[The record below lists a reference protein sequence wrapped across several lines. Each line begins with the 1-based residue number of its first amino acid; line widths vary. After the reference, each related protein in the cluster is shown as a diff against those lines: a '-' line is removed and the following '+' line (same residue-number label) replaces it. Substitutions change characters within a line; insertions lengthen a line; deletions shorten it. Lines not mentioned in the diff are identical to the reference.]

1 MDEKKRVAGAT
12 PAKGAKPALKGGRL
26 AESTGRGVAKADRR
40 RFVFDI
46 STSARWSGI
55 AVGIVRVERELARRA
70 AERWGSRLDYCVY
83 DLRRNVFRKIGTD
96 AAMAII
102 EGRLQ
107 LDFDSTPRP
116 AVQANLALLV
126 QLRAHLLRRPR
137 LFALIQ
143 VLRGRRESL
152 DGIRQLAAMSG
163 APTLSLRQIA
173 RQYSLRHPRFYQAVA
188 RLRGRSFSLAQ
199 IERLRADGI
208 AAQAQEV
215 PDVRVPLDHVSNVD
229 VLLDK
234 NLTIISGGLDWEY
247 KDIRAIYK
255 LKAEHSFRYAAIIY
269 DLIPLKFPHYVVPFY
284 VNSLTDYFGELF
296 WTADYAMCI
305 SQCTQADVVEHCA
318 ENGIPPIPISH
329 FPLGGDLPDNDVEAR
344 LPAGLQGKRYA
355 LFVSTIEPRKGHRT
369 LYEAWDDAIQRGAVD
384 SETCRLVFVGRPG
397 WNTGELMHEI
407 RANPRTKSSIIIL
420 EGISDAALN
429 ALYRGAEF
437 GLFPS
442 RYEGY
447 GLPLAEM
454 LSHGLPCISSPAGS
468 LPEVGQA
475 LVTYKDPIDIKGWS
489 EAIADLFSKPA
500 LLSKQRRA
508 IRAEYKP
515 TSWNEAARVFFDR
528 LDALVQQ

>member
-1 MDEKKRVAGAT
+1 VKRA
-12 PAKGAKPALKGGRL
+12 RR
-26 AESTGRGVAKADRR
+26 SVAKAGPR

-46 STSARWSGI
+46 STSARWGGI

-70 AERWGSRLDYCVY
+70 ADYWGGRLDYCVY
-83 DLRRNVFRKIGTD
+83 DPRRNVFRLIETD
-96 AAMAII
+96 TAMAII

-107 LDFDSTPRP
+107 LEFDPVQRP

-126 QLRAHLLRRPR
+126 QLRAHLLKHPR
-137 LFALIQ
+137 LFTLVQ
-143 VLRGRRESL
+143 RLRGRRDSL
-152 DGIRQLAAMSG
+152 DGIRQLAATSG
-163 APTLSLRQIA
+163 APVLSLRQIA
-173 RQYSLRHPRFYQAVA
+173 RQYSLRYPRFYQAVA

-199 IERLRADGI
+199 IERLRAEGI
-208 AAQAQEV
+208 TTQAQEI
-215 PDVRVPLDHVSNVD
+215 PDVRVPLEDVSSKNV
-229 VLLDK
+229 VLDR
-234 NLTIISGGLDWEY
+234 NLTIISGGLDWEH
-247 KDIRAIYK
+247 KNMRAIYQ
-255 LKAEHSFRYAAIIY
+255 LKAMHKFRYAAIIY

-284 VNSLTDYFGELF
+284 VNLLIDYFGELF

-305 SQCTQADVVEHCA
+305 SQRTQADVVEHCA
-318 ENGIPPIPISH
+318 ENGIPPLPMSH
-329 FPLGGDLPDNDVEAR
+329 FPLGGDLPDDAVLAS
-344 LPAGLQGKRYA
+344 LPASLQGKRYA

-369 LYEAWDDAIQRGAVD
+369 LYEAWDDAIRRGAVD
-384 SETCRLVFVGRPG
+384 PETCRLVFVGRHG

-407 RANPRTKSSIIIL
+407 RANPRTRSSIVVL

-468 LPEVGQA
+468 LPEVGQS

-489 EAIADLFSKPA
+489 DAIIELFAKPA
-500 LLSKQRRA
+500 LLSKQRKA
-508 IRAEYKP
+508 IRARYKP
-515 TSWNEAARVFFDR
+515 TSWSEAAKVFFDR
-528 LDALVQQ
+528 LDVLVEQ